1 MDYHCSDIGQTAQKL
16 GVDIQSGLTR
26 AQAKR
31 RLEEN
36 GENRLKEKKNGNII
50 LKFFSQF
57 RDPMVI
63 TLIIAAAISF
73 FTAHA
78 EQDGSYIDP
87 IIIVGIVILNAVVG
101 VIQESKAEH
110 AIEKLK
116 ELSAPEATVIRSS
129 KQEKIPAAEVVVG
142 DILVLSAG
150 DRIAADARLIQ
161 SVEISCDESAL
172 TGEALPA
179 AKNAFAKLAPD
190 TPVAER
196 KNTVFAS
203 TTLLTGH
210 GKAIVTATG
219 MDTQIGRIA
228 DMLGKEK
235 SPQTPLQLRLE
246 KISRVLGIG
255 AVAICALVFA
265 MGMLRHD
272 GLLPSFMLAISL
284 AVAAI
289 PEGLPA
295 VVTIVL
301 SSGLGRMAK
310 AKAIV
315 RRLTAVEALGSATYI
330 CSDKT
335 GTLTQNKMTVC
346 RLYSSGGEIAL
357 NSESAKEI
365 LGFAALCCNATAS
378 SGEPTEKAI
387 VAAAKKHSAR
397 LSGERLHEIPFN
409 STDKMMSVTVKIGG
423 EKYAITKG
431 APERVLPLCA
441 GMGNADYYND
451 LMAQDGL
458 RVLAVA
464 VKKLN
469 ESDSDERKNL
479 TLSGLVG
486 IEDPERKEA
495 VQAIKECKQ
504 AGITPVMITGDNPK
518 TALAIAARLGL
529 TDKNSA
535 VLTGNQ
541 LDSLSENELREKVKT
556 TRVFARVSPEHKV
569 KIVRALQA
577 NGEITAMTGDGVNDA
592 PALKAADIGCAMGKS
607 GTQVAKG
614 AADIVLA
621 DDNFATIVRAVRE
634 GRGIFDNIKKVVRFM
649 ISSNIGEIMLI
660 LFAGIMR
667 LPAPMLPIQ
676 LLWTN
681 LVTDSLPGMALGT
694 EKIEPD
700 IMSRPPVDP
709 KKGLFSRSGWFDIAI
724 EGMLVG
730 APALLGFVLSNVLW
744 GIDVARTVAFCTL
757 SISELLHALNSR
769 SDRSLFKIGP
779 FGNKKMN
786 LALLICLA
794 LQVAVVTISP
804 LRSVF
809 STVSLNAVQW
819 LTVAA
824 LSLFVT
830 VSVETAKQLTK
841 GKAK

>member
-1 MDYHCSDIGQTAQKL
+1 MDYHCSDIGQTAKRL
-16 GVDIQSGLTR
+16 SVDIQRGLTR
-26 AQAKR
+26 SQAKR

-36 GENRLKEKKNGNII
+36 GENRLKEKKNGNIV
-50 LKFFSQF
+50 LKFLSQLS
-57 RDPMVI
+57 DPMVI
-63 TLIIAAAISF
+63 TLIIAAVVSF
-73 FTAHA
+73 FTAYA
-78 EQDGSYIDP
+78 EENGSYIDP
-87 IIIVGIVILNAVVG
+87 IIIVGIVIVNAVVG
-101 VIQESKAEH
+101 VIQEAKAEH

-116 ELSAPEATVIRSS
+116 ELSAPDATVFRDG
-129 KQEKIPAAEVVVG
+129 KPTKIPATQVVTG
-142 DILVLSAG
+142 DIILLTAG
-150 DRIAADARLIQ
+150 DRIPADARLIE

-179 AKNAFAKLAPD
+179 GKNAFAKLTQE

-196 KNTVFAS
+196 KNCVFAS
-203 TTLLTGH
+203 TTVLTGH

-219 MDTQIGRIA
+219 MDTQIGKIA

-255 AVAICALVFA
+255 AVAICLLVFA
-265 MGMLRHD
+265 MGMIRHD
-272 GLLPSFMLAISL
+272 GLLASFMLAISL

-315 RRLTAVEALGSATYI
+315 RKLTAVEALGSATYI

-346 RLYSSGGEIAL
+346 RLYSPSGEAAFTD
-357 NSESAKEI
+357 EKAKEI
-365 LGFAALCCNATAS
+365 LGFGALCCNATAQ

-387 VAAAKKHSAR
+387 VTAAKKYSAEKQ
-397 LSGERLHEIPFN
+397 GERLNEIPFN
-409 STDKMMSVTVKIGG
+409 STDKMMSVTVKVNSK
-423 EKYAITKG
+423 KYFITKG
-431 APERVLPLCA
+431 APERVLPLCT
-441 GMGNADYYND
+441 GTGNANYYND

-464 VKKLN
+464 AKEIN
-469 ESDSDERKNL
+469 ETEKADRNNL
-479 TLSGLVG
+479 DFLGLIG

-495 VQAIKECKQ
+495 VQAIKECLQ

-518 TALAIAARLGL
+518 TALAIAKRLGL
-529 TDKNSA
+529 TEDNSA
-535 VLTGNQ
+535 VLTGSQ
-541 LDSLSENELREKVKT
+541 LDALSESELKEKVKSI
-556 TRVFARVSPEHKV
+556 RVFARVSPEHKV
-569 KIVRALQA
+569 RIVRALQA

-592 PALKAADIGCAMGKS
+592 PALKAADIGCAMGRS

-634 GRGIFDNIKKVVRFM
+634 GRGIYDNIKKVIRFM

-694 EKIEPD
+694 EKQEPD
-700 IMSRPPVDP
+700 IMKRPPVDP
-709 KKGLFSRSGWFDIAI
+709 KKGLFTRGGWFDIAI

-730 APALLGFVLSNVLW
+730 APALLGFVAANLLW
-744 GIDVARTVAFCTL
+744 GLEAARTICFCTL
-757 SISELLHALNSR
+757 SITELLHALNSR
-769 SDRSLFKIGP
+769 SEQSLFKIGP
-779 FGNKKMN
+779 FGNGKMN
-786 LALLICLA
+786 VALLVCLA
-794 LQVAVVTISP
+794 LQVAVATIAP
-804 LRSVF
+804 LCSIF
-809 STVSLNAVQW
+809 GTVPLTAVQW

-824 LSLFVT
+824 LSLFIT
-830 VSVETAKQLTK
+830 VSVEASKLLTNR
-841 GKAK
+841 GK

>member
-1 MDYHCSDIGQTAQKL
+1 MNYHCSDISHTAQTF
-16 GVDIQSGLTR
+16 GVDINSGLTR
-26 AQAKR
+26 TQAQK

-36 GENRLKEKKNGNII
+36 GENRLQEKKKGNIV
-50 LKFFSQF
+50 LKFLAQLS
-57 RDPMVI
+57 DPMVI
-63 TLIIAAAISF
+63 TLIIAAVISF
-73 FTAHA
+73 FTAYA
-78 EQDGSYIDP
+78 EENGSYIDP
-87 IIIVGIVILNAVVG
+87 IIIVGIVIVNAVVG
-101 VIQESKAEH
+101 VIQEAKAEH

-116 ELSAPEATVIRSS
+116 ELSAPEATVIRGG
-129 KQEKIPAAEVVVG
+129 KQTKISAAEVVAG
-142 DILVLSAG
+142 DIILLSSG
-150 DRIAADARLIQ
+150 DRVPADARLIE

-179 AKNAFAKLAPD
+179 SKNAFAKLTQD

-196 KNTVFAS
+196 KTCVFAS
-203 TTLLTGH
+203 TTVLTGH

-219 MDTQIGRIA
+219 MNTQIGKIA
-228 DMLGKEK
+228 DMLGREK
-235 SPQTPLQLRLE
+235 APQTPLQLRLE

-255 AVAICALVFA
+255 AVAICLLVFA
-265 MGMLRHD
+265 MGMIRHD
-272 GLLPSFMLAISL
+272 GLLASFMLAISL

-315 RRLTAVEALGSATYI
+315 RKLTAVEALGSATYI

-346 RLYSSGGEIAL
+346 RLYSQNGEAVFADEK
-357 NSESAKEI
+357 SKEI
-365 LGFAALCCNATAS
+365 LGFAALCCNATAH

-387 VAAAKKHSAR
+387 VTAAKKYSAEK
-397 LSGERLHEIPFN
+397 SGERLNEIPFN
-409 STDKMMSVTVKIGG
+409 STDKMMSVTVKINTK
-423 EKYAITKG
+423 KYFITKG
-431 APERVLPLCA
+431 APERVLPLCTST
-441 GMGNADYYND
+441 GNANYFND

-464 VKKLN
+464 AKEIN
-469 ESDSDERKNL
+469 ETEKADRSNL
-479 TLSGLVG
+479 TFLGLIG

-495 VQAIKECKQ
+495 VQAIKECRQ

-518 TALAIAARLGL
+518 TALAIAKRLGL
-529 TDKNSA
+529 AEDNSA

-541 LDSLSENELREKVKT
+541 LDALNENELKEKVKNI
-556 TRVFARVSPEHKV
+556 RVFARVSPEHKV
-569 KIVRALQA
+569 RIVRTLQA

-592 PALKAADIGCAMGKS
+592 PALKAADIGCAMGRS

-634 GRGIFDNIKKVVRFM
+634 GRGIYDNIKKVIRFM

-700 IMSRPPVDP
+700 IMKRPPVNP
-709 KKGLFSRSGWFDIAI
+709 KKGLFTRSGWFDIAI

-730 APALLGFVLSNVLW
+730 APALLSFVVSNLIW
-744 GIDVARTVAFCTL
+744 GLETARTVCFCTL
-757 SISELLHALNSR
+757 SITELLHALNSR
-769 SDRSLFKIGP
+769 SEQSLFKTGP
-779 FGNKKMN
+779 FSNRKMN
-786 LALLICLA
+786 FALFICLA
-794 LQVAVVTISP
+794 LQVAVATIDP
-804 LRSVF
+804 LCRIF
-809 STVSLNAVQW
+809 NTVPLSAVQW
-819 LTVAA
+819 LTVAS
-824 LSLFVT
+824 LSLFITVT
-830 VSVETAKQLTK
+830 VELSKRFSK
-841 GKAK
+841 RKY

>member
-1 MDYHCSDIGQTAQKL
+1 MDFYCADIPQTAKRL

-26 AQAKR
+26 SQAKR
-31 RLEEN
+31 RLDEN
-36 GENRLKEKKNGNII
+36 GENRLKEKKNGNIV
-50 LKFFSQF
+50 LKFLAQLS
-57 RDPMVI
+57 DPMVI
-63 TLIIAAAISF
+63 TLIIAAVISF
-73 FTAHA
+73 FTAYA
-78 EQDGSYIDP
+78 EENGSYIDP
-87 IIIVGIVILNAVVG
+87 IIIVGIVIVNAVVG
-101 VIQESKAEH
+101 VIQEAKAEH

-116 ELSAPEATVIRSS
+116 ELSAPDATVIRDG
-129 KQEKIPAAEVVVG
+129 KLNKIPATQVVTG
-142 DILVLSAG
+142 DIILLTAG
-150 DRIAADARLIQ
+150 DRVPADARLTE

-179 AKNAFAKLAPD
+179 NKNAFVKLVEG

-196 KNTVFAS
+196 KNCVFAS
-203 TTLLTGH
+203 TTVLTGH

-219 MDTQIGRIA
+219 MDTQIGKIA

-255 AVAICALVFA
+255 AVAICLLVFA
-265 MGMLRHD
+265 MGMIRHD
-272 GLLPSFMLAISL
+272 GLLASFMLAISL

-315 RRLTAVEALGSATYI
+315 RKLTAVEALGSATYI

-346 RLYSSGGEIAL
+346 RLYSANGDTDFY
-357 NSESAKEI
+357 SEKAKEI
-365 LGFAALCCNATAS
+365 LGFAALCCNATDA

-387 VAAAKKHSAR
+387 VTASKKYSAQKQ
-397 LSGERLHEIPFN
+397 GERLHEIPFN
-409 STDKMMSVTVKIGG
+409 STDKMMSVMVKINSK
-423 EKYAITKG
+423 KYFITKG
-431 APERVLPLCA
+431 APERVLPLCT
-441 GMGNADYYND
+441 GTGNANYYND

-464 VKKLN
+464 AKEIN
-469 ESDSDERKNL
+469 ETEKADRNNL
-479 TLSGLVG
+479 IFLGLIG

-495 VQAIKECKQ
+495 VQAIKECRQ

-518 TALAIAARLGL
+518 TALAIAKRLGL
-529 TDKNSA
+529 TEDNSA
-535 VLTGNQ
+535 VLTGSQ
-541 LDSLSENELREKVKT
+541 LDYLNDNELKEKVKSI
-556 TRVFARVSPEHKV
+556 RVFARVSPEHKV
-569 KIVRALQA
+569 RIVRALQA

-592 PALKAADIGCAMGKS
+592 PALKAADIGCAMGRS

-634 GRGIFDNIKKVVRFM
+634 GRGIYDNIKKVIRFM

-694 EKIEPD
+694 EKQEPD
-700 IMSRPPVDP
+700 LMKRPPVDP
-709 KKGLFSRSGWFDIAI
+709 KKGLFTRGGWFDIAI

-730 APALLGFVLSNVLW
+730 APALLGFVAANLLW
-744 GIDVARTVAFCTL
+744 GLEAARTVCFCTL
-757 SISELLHALNSR
+757 SITELLHALNSR
-769 SDRSLFKIGP
+769 SEQSLFKIGP
-779 FGNKKMN
+779 FGNGKMN
-786 LALLICLA
+786 AALLVCLA
-794 LQVAVVTISP
+794 LQVAVASVAP
-804 LRSVF
+804 LCRIF
-809 STVSLNAVQW
+809 DTVPLTAVQW
-819 LTVAA
+819 LMVAA
-824 LSLFVT
+824 LSLFIT
-830 VSVETAKQLTK
+830 VSVELSKLLTK
-841 GKAK
+841 RRR